1 MSREQATSVEVPDSL
16 DVLLT
21 PEWLTGALSLR
32 FPGIEVTTVTR
43 GPVVER
49 VSTNVRFH
57 IECDSR
63 SAAGV
68 VAGPVR
74 EGLLLRAGP
83 FHGPGR

>member
-1 MSREQATSVEVPDSL
+1 MSREQTTSVEVPDSL

-21 PEWLTGALSLR
+21 PEWLNGALSLR
-32 FPGIEVTTVTR
+32 FPGIEVTAVTR

-57 IECDSR
+57 IECDSLPV
-63 SAAGV
+63 GF
-68 VAGPVR
+68 VARPVR

-83 FHGPGR
+83 CPGPGR